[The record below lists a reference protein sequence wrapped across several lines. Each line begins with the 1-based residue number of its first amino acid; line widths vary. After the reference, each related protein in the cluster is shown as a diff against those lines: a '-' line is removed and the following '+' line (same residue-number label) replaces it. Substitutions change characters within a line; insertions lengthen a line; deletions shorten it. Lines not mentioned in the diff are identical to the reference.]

1 MLGREDALPKTLCF
15 RCFIL
20 FCIYN
25 DDIVVNVISLVP
37 VDCDSAPRG
46 APWTLWRRLA
56 GTTLF
61 VWASAVFFVFTE
73 PNGAP
78 LRSPVPRPSL

>member
-1 MLGREDALPKTLCF
+1 MLGREDALPQTLCF

-46 APWTLWRRLA
+46 APGTLWHRLVS
-56 GTTLF
+56 TTLF
-61 VWASAVFFVFTE
+61 VWASAVFFAFTE